1 MSTTSFIGLQ
11 LTAADEITLTFKE
24 WRTLMNGTGAD
35 SNMMKIDAAVKK
47 LSDTTGAKADG
58 FKWDSSTYTLSLTSN
73 GTVIS
78 GASATIDLTDI
89 KSAIDSAN
97 SAATKADVA
106 ASGANTAATNA
117 NTARTNTESATN
129 AANTAASKANTAAD
143 RVDTAIQNAETATD
157 NANDAATAANN
168 AATSVTFLTFDI
180 DTSDGYLYINNPEQ
194 LDNISF
200 EVADGY
206 LEVVT

>member
-1 MSTTSFIGLQ
+1 MATTDFIGLK
-11 LTAADEITLTFKE
+11 LTAVNDIALTFKE

-47 LSDTTGAKADG
+47 LSDTTSAKADG

-78 GASATIDLTDI
+78 GASATINLTDI
-89 KSAIDSAN
+89 KSATD
-97 SAATKADVA
+97 
-106 ASGANTAATNA
+106 
-117 NTARTNTESATN
+117 

-157 NANDAATAANN
+157 NANDAAMAANN

-194 LDNISF
+194 LNNISF
-200 EVADGY
+200 EVVDGY